1 MLYHGFYVKFTPLKN
16 IQREKKDGSIAF
28 CSGFQIEIFSDSSEE
43 IPVDVFMAAVGFEI
57 LNNSVQNTEQ
67 FAMDVIESEEK
78 EYLRLLE
85 EYDKNNNSP

>member
-1 MLYHGFYVKFTPLKN
+1 MLYHGFYVKFTPLEN
-16 IQREKKDGSIAF
+16 IQREKKDGSITL
-28 CSGFQIEIFSDSSEE
+28 CDGFQIEIFSDSSEE

-57 LNNSVQNTEQ
+57 LSNSVQDAEQ
-67 FAMDVIESEEK
+67 FAKDVIDSEEK

>member
-1 MLYHGFYVKFTPLKN
+1 MLYHGFYVKITPLKN
-16 IQREKKDGSIAF
+16 IQREKKDGSITL
-28 CSGFQIEIFSDSSEE
+28 CDGFQIEIFSDSSEE

-57 LNNSVQNTEQ
+57 LSNSVQDAEQ
-67 FAMDVIESEEK
+67 FAKDVIDSEEK